1 MLKKEFFNNIEEYIK
16 FINLFLFC
24 VLGLNMFS
32 QIIARYI
39 FKSPFTWSDE
49 LARFIFIYVVWLNCV
64 LVTKNNL
71 NICLYV
77 FYNRLKESH
86 KRKVAFI
93 MDLII
98 ILFFSVVLFGGWKM
112 MVLNKTF
119 RTTSLNIPRMYIY
132 LPVTLSAFLLILY
145 KSLNLYMA
153 FNKVICKRSKG
164 IYKKHHFEKK

>member
-1 MLKKEFFNNIEEYIK
+1 MLKKEFFNNIEKYIK

-49 LARFIFIYVVWLNCV
+49 LSRFIFIYMVWLSCV

-71 NICLYV
+71 NICIYV
-77 FYNRLKESH
+77 FYNRLKENH
-86 KRKVAFI
+86 KRIVDFI
-93 MDLII
+93 VDIII
-98 ILFFSVVLFGGWKM
+98 ILFFLVVLFGGWEM
-112 MVLNKTF
+112 MVLNKNF
-119 RTTSLNIPRMYIY
+119 RTPGLNILRMYIY

-145 KSLNLYMA
+145 KSLNFYMIL
-153 FNKVICKRSKG
+153 NKEISL
-164 IYKKHHFEKK
+164 KKQKK

>member
-1 MLKKEFFNNIEEYIK
+1 MLKKGFFNNIEKCIE

-24 VLGLNMFS
+24 VLGLNMLS

-49 LARFIFIYVVWLNCV
+49 LARFIFTYMVWLSCF

-71 NICLYV
+71 NICLYL

-86 KRKVAFI
+86 KRKVTFI

-119 RTTSLNIPRMYIY
+119 KTTGLNIPRMYIY
-132 LPVTLSAFLLILY
+132 LPVTLSAFLIILY
-145 KSLNLYMA
+145 KSLILYRT
-153 FNKVICKRSKG
+153 FVKVICKRSKG
-164 IYKKHHFEKK
+164 IYRKNHFEKN

>member
-1 MLKKEFFNNIEEYIK
+1 MLKKEFFNNIEKYIK

-49 LARFIFIYVVWLNCV
+49 LSRFIFIYMVWLSCV

-77 FYNRLKESH
+77 FYNRLKENH
-86 KRKVAFI
+86 KRIVDFI
-93 MDLII
+93 VDIII
-98 ILFFSVVLFGGWKM
+98 ILFFSVVLFGGWEM
-112 MVLNKTF
+112 MVLNKNF
-119 RTTSLNIPRMYIY
+119 RTPGLNILRMYIY

-145 KSLNLYMA
+145 KSLNFYMIL
-153 FNKVICKRSKG
+153 NKEISL
-164 IYKKHHFEKK
+164 KKQKK

>member
-1 MLKKEFFNNIEEYIK
+1 MLKKEFFNNVEKYIK
-16 FINLFLFC
+16 LINLFLFC
-24 VLGLNMFS
+24 VLGLLMFS

-49 LARFIFIYVVWLNCV
+49 LARYIFIYIVWLNCV

-71 NICLYV
+71 NISLYV
-77 FYNRLKESH
+77 FYNRLKESY
-86 KRKVAFI
+86 KRRVAFI

-119 RTTSLNIPRMYIY
+119 RTPDLNIPRMYIY

-145 KSLNLYMA
+145 KSLNLYIT
-153 FNKVICKRSKG
+153 FNRGISKKSKE
-164 IYKKHHFEKK
+164 IYKKHHFEKN